1 MPVKT
6 ERLLP
11 LLGTLLGCYFALKFL
26 VNSLVMDDNHNPGV
40 FTLSREKIGGVSVEK
55 FTADIKFKT
64 FLEELQQKSKISE
77 EFFRKLQSSAFQSYF
92 FETPSL
98 SKESLETKDFEFVLV
113 SAQALQNI
121 QSDVSAFAEYFDCD
135 QQGGTVTSFLNLG
148 GDARLV
154 VPCPQGSEGEHQ
166 HYSSLAPFMR
176 AASEGQIQEFWRES
190 ARIMLEQVRNSND
203 KLWMSTSGTGVY
215 WLHLR

>member
-77 EFFRKLQSSAFQSYF
+77 EFFRKLQSSAFQS
-92 FETPSL
+92 
-98 SKESLETKDFEFVLV
+98 
-113 SAQALQNI
+113 
-121 QSDVSAFAEYFDCD
+121 
-135 QQGGTVTSFLNLG
+135 
-148 GDARLV
+148 
-154 VPCPQGSEGEHQ
+154 
-166 HYSSLAPFMR
+166 
-176 AASEGQIQEFWRES
+176 
-190 ARIMLEQVRNSND
+190 
-203 KLWMSTSGTGVY
+203 
-215 WLHLR
+215 